1 MSEVPPNYAAYPRQ
15 TDPRQYFGPP
25 CFRIDAIGEAW
36 QILKSDMATW
46 VVAVFLTMIIAV
58 AVHLP
63 ATIVTTMETM
73 QNAANP
79 RSPSAFAQLMNF
91 AFGMLGAGVTTILY
105 GGLFR
110 VAFQRMR
117 LQYEGVAGL
126 FNAAGQGWNLF
137 AWGALTSIPSLI
149 LAAIMSAVSSPSSVR
164 SGANPFASLGI
175 MGIVILGMI
184 LIGLLLFPFF
194 LVPAIV
200 VDQKMPLMEA
210 ANLSWKTVMSQYFV
224 ALGVYIVAMLAA
236 MLGVFACFFGVFFT
250 APIIYLTIAIM
261 YRDHFIP
268 PIQSEAP
275 VSFPPTAPG
284 FETV

>member
-25 CFRIDAIGEAW
+25 CFRFDAIGEAW

-46 VVAVFLTMIIAV
+46 VVAVFLIMIIAV

-63 ATIVTTMETM
+63 ASIIGTMEAI
-73 QNAANP
+73 QNVANP
-79 RSPSAFAQLMNF
+79 RPPSAFVQLMNF
-91 AFGMLGAGVTTILY
+91 AFGMLGAGVATVLY
-105 GGLFR
+105 AGLFR

-137 AWGALTSIPSLI
+137 AWGALTSIPSLALSAI
-149 LAAIMSAVSSPSSVR
+149 LTAVSSPAAAR
-164 SGANPFASLGI
+164 SGANPFANLGI
-175 MGIVILGMI
+175 IGILVLAML
-184 LIGLLLFPFF
+184 LIGLLFFPFF

-200 VDQKMPLMEA
+200 VDQKIPLLEA
-210 ANLSWKTVMSQYFV
+210 AMLSWRTVSKQFFV
-224 ALGVYIVAMLAA
+224 ALGVYLVAVLAA
-236 MLGVFACFFGVFFT
+236 GLGVFACFIGVFFT

-268 PIQSEAP
+268 PIATEAP
-275 VSFPPTAPG
+275 ICYPPTAPG
-284 FETV
+284 FETG